1 MDLIDTTLKGKLDRV
16 TICHKGKTITVNSNA
31 LKAHLNHGDV
41 QGDNGVTIKCYDW
54 GNVGD
59 TCEINGITYT
69 IVDGTMLRLMIE
81 NLEDVTKVCTTKVTN
96 MIVMFDFSGL
106 NQDIS
111 SWDVSNVTNM
121 LGMFSYSAFNQ
132 DISIWDVS
140 NVTNMSEMFR
150 SSPFNQDIGSW
161 DVSNVTNMTFMF
173 AEDGGEPPFIN
184 SPFNQDISSWDVS
197 NVSNMQGMFLNS
209 SFNQDISN
217 WNVTNVTE
225 CNSFSGNTPQGIFP
239 KPIFTNCTE

>member
-1 MDLIDTTLKGKLDRV
+1 
-16 TICHKGKTITVNSNA
+16 
-31 LKAHLNHGDV
+31 
-41 QGDNGVTIKCYDW
+41 
-54 GNVGD
+54 
-59 TCEINGITYT
+59 
-69 IVDGTMLRLMIE
+69 
-81 NLEDVTKVCTTKVTN
+81 
-96 MIVMFDFSGL
+96 
-106 NQDIS
+106 
-111 SWDVSNVTNM
+111 
-121 LGMFSYSAFNQ
+121 
-132 DISIWDVS
+132 
-140 NVTNMSEMFR
+140 MSEMFR